1 MNKYIWLSITFLFL
15 SAAAFAQTEQDATML
30 LQRYRHLLLADTSFS
45 SAKRIAETDA
55 AGMWSDID
63 YADNQP
69 GVWMVGEHLRR
80 VKVLAQNWAI
90 PGSAMYHDQAL
101 KNRVSLALDHWLKVR
116 YKNKNWWHNEIG
128 IPQLMRD
135 IIVLMDQDLSVDQQQ
150 QAMQVLGQYKIYGT
164 GANLVWSADLG
175 LHYAAMK
182 KDFALMKVCRDT
194 IMTTIKVTTLE
205 GIQPDYSF
213 LQHGA
218 RLQIYSYGEAF
229 LRENVR
235 LAWQLR
241 GSGIAYP
248 ADKVKILADFTLKGW
263 QWMARGVRTVPGTI
277 DRSVSRKNGL
287 GSPDIR
293 KMIPLL
299 YDLQPEKLA
308 LFKQMIDIQN
318 SKVSLKGYRYFP
330 YADFTAFQQP
340 DFSFFLKTYSS
351 RTLLMEA
358 INQENLSGDLLNS
371 GDAYF
376 MSDGEEYYNLMPFW
390 DWDRLP
396 GMTNFLGDRK
406 DKVKK
411 ESFVGNVSDGNSG
424 LAVMDYKLEK
434 NNQSL
439 IAHKFWANHQN
450 VTVALIS
457 GLKTV
462 GLSEPAFTVMD
473 QSRWRGAVTV
483 DHADQV
489 LKEGAKVFNHVNWIH
504 HANFVYMPISKTSV
518 RIKLTDTTGRWTSIN
533 RSQPNNLIKGKVFMA
548 SILHGK
554 DESSSG
560 YIVSY
565 AKTPKQAAEI
575 AKRPS
580 WKVLF
585 NDENCQSVTF
595 AKGPV
600 LAAFYT
606 AASRKLNKYAVS
618 VSQPCLILIQN
629 NKLFISDPSHKG
641 GRFFL
646 KINGFDYIKNV
657 PADGTSVQILLN

>member
-1 MNKYIWLSITFLFL
+1 MNKYIWLSITSLFL
-15 SAAAFAQTEQDATML
+15 SVAAFAQTEQDAAML

-45 SAKRIAETDA
+45 SAKKIAETDA

-90 PGSAMYHDQAL
+90 PSSALYHDEAL
-101 KNRVSLALDHWLKVR
+101 KNKISRALGHWLKVR

-135 IIVLMDQDLSVDQQQ
+135 IIVLMDDGLSPDQQK

-175 LHYAAMK
+175 LHYGAMK
-182 KDFALMKVCRDT
+182 RDFALMKVCRDT
-194 IMTTIKVTTLE
+194 IMTTIKITKLE
-205 GIQPDYSF
+205 GVQPDYSF

-248 ADKVKILADFTLKGW
+248 TEKIKILADFTLNGW
-263 QWMARGVRTVPGTI
+263 QWMARGIQTVPGTI

-299 YDLQPEKLA
+299 YDLQPERIA
-308 LFKQMIDIQN
+308 LFKRMMDIQN
-318 SKVSLKGYRYFP
+318 GKVSLKGYRYFP
-330 YADFTAFQQP
+330 YADFTAFHQP
-340 DFSFFLKTYSS
+340 GFSFFLKSYSS

-358 INQENLSGDLLNS
+358 INQENLSGDLLNA

-376 MSDGEEYYNLMPFW
+376 MSDGEEYYNLMPLW

-396 GMTNFLGDRK
+396 GITNFLGDRK

-434 NNQSL
+434 NKQSL
-439 IAHKFWANHQN
+439 TAHKFWANHQN
-450 VTVALIS
+450 ITVALIS

-473 QSRWRGAVTV
+473 QSRWIGPVTV
-483 DHADQV
+483 DRANQV
-489 LKEGAKVFNHVNWIH
+489 LKGETKVFNHLKWIH
-504 HANFVYMPISKTSV
+504 HANFVYMPISKTRV
-518 RIKLTDTTGRWTSIN
+518 KIKLTDTTGRWTSIN
-533 RSQPNNLIKGKVFMA
+533 RSQSNDLIKGKVFMA
-548 SILHGK
+548 SILHSNN
-554 DESSSG
+554 EPSSG
-560 YIVSY
+560 YVVAY
-565 AKTPKQAAEI
+565 AKTVKQAAGI
-575 AKRPS
+575 AKKPS

-585 NDENCQSVTF
+585 NDEDCQSVAF
-595 AKGPV
+595 KNGP
-600 LAAFYT
+600 LMAAFYT
-606 AASRKLNKYAVS
+606 VTGRSLNKYSVS
-618 VSQPCLILIQN
+618 VNQPCLILIQN

-641 GRFFL
+641 GMFSV